1 LPEGDRTE
9 QPTPRRLEEARK
21 KGNVVSSKEL
31 NSALVLLCTFFLLKT
46 LGVWIS
52 GQSLVFT
59 KQIMGFIGHDWGSS
73 TAYQLIDLSG
83 FTFAEICIPIMGV
96 ALLAGCVSSLAQTG
110 FLFIPDAIMPKLE
123 KINPLEGFKRI
134 FSRRALVE
142 MLKAVAKV
150 GIAGYIAYAA
160 IKSNLY
166 LLPRLMDM
174 GIPDS
179 ITVLA
184 NLAATIVFRVG
195 LFLLVLA
202 MADYIYQYSEHMKS
216 LRMTKQELRDEMR
229 EHEGD
234 PQIKGRMRQR
244 RRQFAMQRMMQQVP
258 KADVVI
264 TNPTHFAVALKY
276 ELHNDTAPVLLAK
289 GVDEIALRIRQ
300 IAEENNII
308 IYEDPPLA
316 QTLYKTVEIGRTIP
330 ESLYEAVANVLA
342 FVYRLRP
349 GRYAM

>member
-1 LPEGDRTE
+1 
-9 QPTPRRLEEARK
+9 
-21 KGNVVSSKEL
+21 
-31 NSALVLLCTFFLLKT
+31 
-46 LGVWIS
+46 
-52 GQSLVFT
+52 
-59 KQIMGFIGHDWGSS
+59 MGFIGHDWGSS

-83 FTFAEICIPIMGV
+83 LAFAEICIPIMGV
-96 ALLAGCVSSLAQTG
+96 ALLAGCVAGLAQTG
-110 FLFIPDAIMPKLE
+110 FLFVPDAIMPKLE

-150 GIAGYIAYAA
+150 GFAGYIAYAA
-160 IKSNLY
+160 LKSNLY
-166 LLPRLMDM
+166 LFPRLMDM

-179 ITVLA
+179 IAVLA

-195 LFLLVLA
+195 MFLLVLA
-202 MADYIYQYSEHMKS
+202 LADYIYQYSEHMKS

-229 EHEGD
+229 EQEGD

-244 RRQFAMQRMMQQVP
+244 RRQFVMQRMMQQVP

-276 ELHNDTAPVLLAK
+276 ELHKDTAPVLLAK

-300 IAEENNII
+300 IAEDNSII

-342 FVYRLRP
+342 FVYKLRP
-349 GRYAM
+349 GQYAK